1 MKKKR
6 WRVVREV
13 EWDVCSIGFG
23 VAWNNAEADFQIGI
37 GFLFFLVQLQYRR
50 EGWFGIRP

>member
-1 MKKKR
+1 MKKKH

-23 VAWNNAEADFQIGI
+23 VSWTGAEADFEIGI
-37 GFLFFLVQLQYRR
+37 GILFFLVQFQYRR
-50 EGWFGIRP
+50 EGW

>member
-1 MKKKR
+1 MKHSK

-13 EWDVCSIGFG
+13 EWDVMSIGIG
-23 VAWNNAEADFQIGI
+23 VAWNDAEADFQIGF

-50 EGWFGIRP
+50 EGW

>member
-13 EWDVCSIGFG
+13 EWDVWSIGFG
-23 VAWNNAEADFQIGI
+23 VAWNDAEADFQIGFGI
-37 GFLFFLVQLQYRR
+37 LFFLVQFQYRR
-50 EGWFGIRP
+50 EGW